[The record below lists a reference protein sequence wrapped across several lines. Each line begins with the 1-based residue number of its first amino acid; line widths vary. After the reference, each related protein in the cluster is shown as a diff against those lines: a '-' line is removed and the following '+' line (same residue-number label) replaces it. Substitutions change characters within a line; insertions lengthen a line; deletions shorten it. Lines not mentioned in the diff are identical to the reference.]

1 MVWDANTLKPTF
13 LGSGFALATNGVY
26 QVGISRIYP
35 LASGPFGNGRATRW
49 SGRPGTRLDLQ
60 QFVPL
65 GYVEQ
70 SVAYGIDENGV
81 IVGYVD
87 SGPDVFP
94 VAWVPVGG
102 GR

>member
-65 GYVEQ
+65 GYV
-70 SVAYGIDENGV
+70 
-81 IVGYVD
+81 D

-102 GR
+102 G